1 MPTDKSPTP
10 QKTWQI
16 LSGSVLKIIAMASM
30 LIDHIVLHLLGQ
42 HPACNQVLCQIF
54 GQDITTAYLMRSIG
68 RWAFPLYCFLLV
80 EGFVHTK
87 NRQKYGINLLIFALL
102 SAVPPYLEATT
113 GYTASN
119 GEYSPLAQAAG
130 RFLLQLWYYGDN
142 AETDKLQRVIDSLL
156 KALST
161 ERAQA

>member
-1 MPTDKSPTP
+1 MIFTIEEARD
-10 QKTWQI
+10 I
-16 LSGSVLKIIAMASM
+16 LRIDGSDNDAM
-30 LIDHIVLHLLGQ
+30 
-42 HPACNQVLCQIF
+42 IF
-54 GQDITTAYLMRSIG
+54 
-68 RWAFPLYCFLLV
+68 V
-80 EGFVHTK
+80 
-87 NRQKYGINLLIFALL
+87 LL

-113 GYTASN
+113 GYTAVN

-156 KALST
+156 KALSA